1 MLARQVR
8 LWLIKIFAVTE
19 FLCWFCTFLLS
30 RFCKLLSCILI
41 YCWFIVEGMD
51 NSTKAQL
58 LRKHQTF
65 SMKFCSCNI
74 LMRYIFKENVS
85 YVIALTVKE
94 QTGWFLLGLF
104 KHSQQW
110 AGVNLHFSVKW
121 YLEDCTNS
129 SFSELVVFKRLET
142 VRTDAS
148 FDYSF
153 RCVCLLIA
161 LSLTAFPC
169 NLFKSRIT
177 PSVYMTATHL
187 LIFSCLFIRGFLQTG
202 SA

>member
-1 MLARQVR
+1 MQSQ
-8 LWLIKIFAVTE
+8 

-30 RFCKLLSCILI
+30 RFCKLLSCLLI

-65 SMKFCSCNI
+65 SMKSSSCNI
-74 LMRYIFKENVS
+74 LMRYFFKENVS
-85 YVIALTVKE
+85 YVIALTLKE
-94 QTGWFLLGLF
+94 QAGWFLLGLF

-110 AGVNLHFSVKW
+110 EGVNLHFSVKW

-177 PSVYMTATHL
+177 PSVYMTATQL